1 MDLNSEYTI
10 YLFCL
15 VIIAV
20 CISIYLI
27 NNYKQLKTNE
37 INKLNYLFLD
47 LKKEKLTSNQLQKLP
62 TELKT
67 LEQNTQQKLQK
78 IKVDV
83 LNINFS
89 LSEIFASK

>member
-15 VIIAV
+15 LIIAV

>member
-1 MDLNSEYTI
+1 MKLISEHITSLICILGITI
-10 YLFCL
+10 F
-15 VIIAV
+15 IIV
-20 CISIYLI
+20 YLI
-27 NNYKQLKTNE
+27 YQYKQLKIKE

-47 LKKEKLTSNQLQKLP
+47 FKEEKIISNQLRKLP

-89 LSEIFASK
+89 LVEIFK